1 MVTALYTRSYATS
14 NPGFYP
20 LSMKKDLISQADVAD
35 RIRYLI
41 RQSRMTQAQ
50 FAARLSVNPSNLSK
64 HLSGKIPI
72 SEGLINKIVV
82 DMGVSKAW
90 LRDGEDIPYP
100 RPMHAA
106 EIEIERPTGILT
118 EDVRRGVPVYDI
130 DVTAGHSELSRMFTA
145 DRIMGYM
152 DLPSLNPDC
161 IIVRVSGDSMEPVI
175 DNGSFVAIRPVST
188 SGIIFWGQ
196 IYIIVTEDYRMV
208 KYLRRHTDSDY
219 VVLHSANPAY
229 DDIDIPRSAIEG
241 LFLVETILN
250 YNRRY

>member
-1 MVTALYTRSYATS
+1 MKS
-14 NPGFYP
+14 NR
-20 LSMKKDLISQADVAD
+20 ISQAEVAD

-50 FAARLSVNPSNLSK
+50 FADRLSVNPSNLSK
-64 HLSGKIPI
+64 HLSGKSPI
-72 SEGLINKIVV
+72 SEGLINRIVA
-82 DMGVSKAW
+82 DMGVSKKW
-90 LRDGEDIPYP
+90 LRDGEDVPFP
-100 RPMHAA
+100 RPQHATEV
-106 EIEIERPTGILT
+106 EIETSTGIIT
-118 EDVRRGVPVYDI
+118 DDSRRGVPVYDI

-152 DLPSLNPDC
+152 DLPSLNPEC

-175 DNGSFVAIRPVST
+175 DNGSFVAIRPVSA

-208 KYLRRHTDSDY
+208 KYLRRHADSNY
-219 VVLHSANPAY
+219 VVLHSANPEY
-229 DDIDIPRSAIEG
+229 DDIDMPRSDIEG
-241 LFLVETILN
+241 LFLVETVLN